1 MKVTHPQYERV
12 QGMVKVWRV
21 KDLPRVPMT
30 NSDGT
35 IEQTGPAEQ
44 QGIMEDMMLVGING
58 ESILRQRNTWRETLL
73 RLMHTARPVVLTFR
87 VVPTGAGLLSEQ
99 KGKEDEVDAYQT
111 KKSEESGEKT
121 TTAATPGT
129 PSIRGSRDIDYLGAR
144 TPTAFADMIHAG
156 QISLSENRKR
166 STDSRG
172 NLRYGPK
179 STNGRLRYKK
189 LHGSKKKRG
198 SRHLRGA
205 SSGSNRR
212 SRRNTIGDVLDSHS
226 KISNRPMMS
235 ATLMM
240 FHQPE
245 SIAMGGRCV
254 GFYFFFGFSGEIVSF
269 SLSLSS
275 PSFLIPHSSFLIP
288 HS

>member
-35 IEQTGPAEQ
+35 IEQAGPAEK
-44 QGIMEDMMLVGING
+44 QGVMEDMMLVGING

-111 KKSEESGEKT
+111 KESEESEEKT
-121 TTAATPGT
+121 TTSATPGT
-129 PSIRGSRDIDYLGAR
+129 PSIRGSRDIDYSGAR

-166 STDSRG
+166 SMDSRG

-189 LHGSKKKRG
+189 LHGSRKKRG
-198 SRHLRGA
+198 SRHSRGA

-254 GFYFFFGFSGEIVSF
+254 CYFYLFWF
-269 SLSLSS
+269 
-275 PSFLIPHSSFLIP
+275 
-288 HS
+288 